1 MSDTF
6 SPFAG
11 ALLLCIDMQKTF
23 LDEIADAER
32 ILRRVSFSLDAAR
45 VLGLNIAF
53 TEQAPQKLG
62 GTDPR
67 LLKLAPKAHQFGKST
82 FSALADDG
90 IRDALRSYNVEHLIL
105 CGIETP
111 ICIYQTALDAIDN
124 HFQVT
129 ILTDAT
135 GGRRPEDIAPCF
147 ESLTRAGA
155 YVLPSE
161 AVFYSILAGAHH
173 PAFKAFN
180 ETVKKYD

>member
-6 SPFAG
+6 CPFAG
-11 ALLLCIDMQKTF
+11 AMLLCVDMQPVF
-23 LDEIADAER
+23 LAEIADAAR
-32 ILRRVSFSLDAAR
+32 IRQRVSFSIECAR
-45 VLGLNIAF
+45 ILGLHVAF

-62 GTDPR
+62 ATAPE
-67 LLKLAPKAHQFGKST
+67 LLALAPKAHQFAKST

-90 IRDALRSYNVEHLIL
+90 IRDALRSLNVEHIIL

-111 ICIYQTALDAIDN
+111 ICIYQTALDAIDA

-135 GGRRPEDIAPCF
+135 GGRRPEDNQPCLH
-147 ESLTRAGA
+147 SLIRAGA

-161 AVFYSILAGAHH
+161 AVFYSILGGAQH
-173 PAFKAFN
+173 PQFKTFN
-180 ETVKKYD
+180 EAVKNYD

>member
-1 MSDTF
+1 MSETF
-6 SPFAG
+6 SPFSG
-11 ALLLCIDMQKTF
+11 ALLLCVDMQPVF
-23 LDEIADAER
+23 LDEIADAKR
-32 ILRRVSFSLDAAR
+32 ILSRTAFSLEAAR
-45 VLGLNIAF
+45 ILGLNIAF
-53 TEQAPQKLG
+53 TEQVPQKLG
-62 GTDPR
+62 STVPE

-90 IRDALRSYNVEHLIL
+90 IRDALRSLNVEHLIL

-135 GGRRPEDIAPCF
+135 GGRRPDDAAPCF
-147 ESLTRAGA
+147 DSLIRAGA

-161 AVFYSILAGAHH
+161 TVFYSILAGAHH
-173 PAFKAFN
+173 PAFKTFN
-180 ETVKKYD
+180 EAVKKYD

>member
-11 ALLLCIDMQKTF
+11 ALLLCVDMQQTF
-23 LDEIADAER
+23 LEEIAEADR
-32 ILRRVSFSLDAAR
+32 LINRVSFSLEAAR
-45 VLGLNIAF
+45 ILGLNIAF

-62 GTDPR
+62 PTIPS
-67 LLKLAPKAHQFGKST
+67 LTKLAPKAHQFGKST
-82 FSALADDG
+82 FSAVADDG

-135 GGRRPEDIAPCF
+135 GGRRPEDAQPCLD
-147 ESLTRAGA
+147 SLIRAGA

-161 AVFYSILAGAHH
+161 AVFYSILAGAQH
-173 PAFKAFN
+173 PAFKTFN
-180 ETVKKYD
+180 EAVKKYD

>member
-6 SPFAG
+6 SPFSG
-11 ALLLCIDMQKTF
+11 ALLLCVDMQQTF
-23 LDEIADAER
+23 LAEIAGADR
-32 ILRRVSFSLDAAR
+32 ILNRVSFSLEAAR
-45 VLGLNIAF
+45 ILGLKIAF
-53 TEQAPQKLG
+53 TEQVPQKLG
-62 GTDPR
+62 GTVPA

-90 IRDALRSYNVEHLIL
+90 IRDALRSLAVDHIIL

-135 GGRRPEDIAPCF
+135 GGRRPDDAAPCLQ
-147 ESLTRAGA
+147 SLIRAGA

-161 AVFYSILAGAHH
+161 AVFYSILAGAQH
-173 PAFKAFN
+173 PSFKTFN
-180 ETVKKYD
+180 EAVKKYD

>member
-11 ALLLCIDMQKTF
+11 ALLLCVDMQQFF
-23 LDEIADAER
+23 LDEIADADR
-32 ILRRVSFSLDAAR
+32 LISRVSFSIEVAR
-45 VLGLNIAF
+45 TLGLNIAF

-62 GTDPR
+62 PTLPA
-67 LLKLAPKAHQFGKST
+67 LLKLAPKAHQFGKTT
-82 FSALADDG
+82 FSAIADDG

-105 CGIETP
+105 CGIETS

-135 GGRRPEDIAPCF
+135 GGRRPDDASPCLN
-147 ESLTRAGA
+147 SLIRAGA

-161 AVFYSILAGAHH
+161 AVFYSILAGSQH

-180 ETVKKYD
+180 EVVKKYD

>member
-11 ALLLCIDMQKTF
+11 ALLLCVDMQKIF
-23 LDEIADAER
+23 LDEIADAGR
-32 ILRRVSFSLDAAR
+32 LTNRVSFSIEAAR
-45 VLGLNIAF
+45 TLGLHVAF
-53 TEQAPQKLG
+53 TEQVPQKLG
-62 GTDPR
+62 PTVPS
-67 LLKLAPKAHQFGKST
+67 LLKLSPKSHQFGKST

-90 IRDALRSYNVEHLIL
+90 IRDALKSLNVEHLIL
-105 CGIETP
+105 CGIETS

-135 GGRRPEDIAPCF
+135 GGRRPEDAQP
-147 ESLTRAGA
+147 SLDSLIRAGA

-161 AVFYSILAGAHH
+161 AVFYSILGGAQH
-173 PAFKAFN
+173 PSFKAFN
-180 ETVKKYD
+180 EAVKKYD

>member
-11 ALLLCIDMQKTF
+11 ALLLCVDMQQTF
-23 LDEIADAER
+23 LDEIDDADS
-32 ILRRVSFSLDAAR
+32 ITRRVSFSLEAAR
-45 VLGLNIAF
+45 TLGLNIAF
-53 TEQAPQKLG
+53 TEQVPQKLG
-62 GTDPR
+62 PTIAP

-90 IRDALRSYNVEHLIL
+90 IRDALKSYNVEHLIL
-105 CGIETP
+105 CGIETS

-124 HFQVT
+124 NTQVT

-135 GGRRPEDIAPCF
+135 GGRRPEDAAPCL
-147 ESLTRAGA
+147 ESLIRAGA

-161 AVFYSILAGAHH
+161 AVFYSILAGAQH
-173 PAFKAFN
+173 PAFKTFN
-180 ETVKKYD
+180 EAVKKYD